1 MNWDQYFIKMAEL
14 AATKSKDPSTKVGCV
29 IVGPDNAV
37 RMTGYNGPPR
47 GVLDLPERFERPAK
61 YLFTSHAECSAIS
74 LSARNGVAIDGCTMY
89 VTHFPCN
96 ECAKMIVASGIR
108 RLHYGPGVTSMPQE
122 LFDVAKQMFCE
133 AGIETE
139 AQA

>member
-61 YLFTSHAECSAIS
+61 YLFTSHAECRSEEHTSELQS
-74 LSARNGVAIDGCTMY
+74 LMRNSYAV
-89 VTHFPCN
+89 
-96 ECAKMIVASGIR
+96 
-108 RLHYGPGVTSMPQE
+108 
-122 LFDVAKQMFCE
+122 FCLKKKNK
-133 AGIETE
+133 TTK
-139 AQA
+139 